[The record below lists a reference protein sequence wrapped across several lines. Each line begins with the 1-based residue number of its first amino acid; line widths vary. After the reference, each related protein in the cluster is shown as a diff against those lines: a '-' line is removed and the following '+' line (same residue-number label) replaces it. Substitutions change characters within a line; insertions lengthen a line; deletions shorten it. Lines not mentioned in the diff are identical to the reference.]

1 MTIQEYLDER
11 GVPRKSIGYA
21 YIYDMVSECI
31 RSPTM
36 PYHLNRFI
44 EQYATKNNL
53 KSANIERTMRY
64 AIKKNNPNVSL
75 CEFIIEAGI
84 QLRKKEDK

>member
-11 GVPRKSIGYA
+11 GDPRKSIGDA
-21 YIYDMVSECI
+21 SRYDMIAECI
-31 RSPTM
+31 RSSTIPQN
-36 PYHLNRFI
+36 LNKFI
-44 EQYATKNNL
+44 DVYAKKNNL

-64 AIKKNNPNVSL
+64 AIKKNNPKVSL

-84 QLRKKEDK
+84 QLRKKEV

>member
-1 MTIQEYLDER
+1 MTIHEYLDER
-11 GVPRKSIGYA
+11 GVPRKSIGYT
-21 YIYDMVSECI
+21 YLYDMVAECV

-44 EQYATKNNL
+44 EQYATFNNL
-53 KSANIERTMRY
+53 KPANIERTMRY

>member
-1 MTIQEYLDER
+1 MRMYDYLDECV
-11 GVPRKSIGYA
+11 VPRKSMGYR
-21 YIYDMVSECI
+21 YLYDMVAQCV

-53 KSANIERTMRY
+53 MSANIERTMRY
-64 AIKKNNPNVSL
+64 AIKKNNPKVSL

-84 QLRKKEDK
+84 QLRKKEV

>member
-11 GVPRKSIGYA
+11 GVLRKSIGYA
-21 YIYDMVSECI
+21 YLYDMVAECI

-44 EQYATKNNL
+44 AEYATKNNL
-53 KSANIERTMRY
+53 KPANIERTMRY
-64 AIKKNNPNVSL
+64 AIKKNNATVSL

>member
-1 MTIQEYLDER
+1 
-11 GVPRKSIGYA
+11 
-21 YIYDMVSECI
+21 
-31 RSPTM
+31 M
-36 PYHLNRFI
+36 PYHMNRFI
-44 EQYATKNNL
+44 DEYATKNNL

-84 QLRKKEDK
+84 QLRKKEVK

>member
-1 MTIQEYLDER
+1 MTIQECLDER
-11 GVPRKSIGYA
+11 GVPRKSIGYT
-21 YIYDMVSECI
+21 YLYDMVAECV

-36 PYHLNRFI
+36 PYHLSRFI
-44 EQYATKNNL
+44 EQYTKKNNL

-64 AIKKNNPNVSL
+64 AIKKNNPKVSL

-84 QLRKKEDK
+84 QLRKKEV

>member
-1 MTIQEYLDER
+1 
-11 GVPRKSIGYA
+11 
-21 YIYDMVSECI
+21 MVSEYI
-31 RSPTM
+31 RSHTM
-36 PYHLNRFI
+36 PYHMNTFI
-44 EQYATKNNL
+44 DVYAKKNNL

-84 QLRKKEDK
+84 QLRKKEV

>member
-1 MTIQEYLDER
+1 MTIHEYLDER

-21 YIYDMVSECI
+21 YLYDMIAKCI

-44 EQYATKNNL
+44 DQYATFNNL
-53 KSANIERTMRY
+53 KPANIERTMRY

>member
-1 MTIQEYLDER
+1 MTIHEYLDER
-11 GVPRKSIGYA
+11 GVPRKSIGYT
-21 YIYDMVSECI
+21 YLYDMVAECV

-44 EQYATKNNL
+44 EQYAMKNNL

-64 AIKKNNPNVSL
+64 ATKKNNTKVSL

-84 QLRKKEDK
+84 QLRKNEV

>member
-1 MTIQEYLDER
+1 MTIHEYLDER
-11 GVPRKSIGYA
+11 GVPRKSIVYT
-21 YIYDMVSECI
+21 YLYDMVDECI

-36 PYHLNRFI
+36 PYHLSRFI
-44 EQYATKNNL
+44 EQYAIKNNL

-84 QLRKKEDK
+84 QLRKKEV

>member
-1 MTIQEYLDER
+1 MTIHEYLDER
-11 GVPRKSIGYA
+11 GVPRKSIGYT
-21 YIYDMVSECI
+21 YLYDMVVECI

-44 EQYATKNNL
+44 DVYAKKNNL
-53 KSANIERTMRY
+53 KPANIERTMRY
-64 AIKKNNPNVSL
+64 AIKKNNPKISL

-84 QLRKKEDK
+84 QLRKKEV